1 MTRERVIMALIALAG
16 IINFLPIVGV
26 TSAARIESLYG
37 VELADPA
44 LEILLRHRA
53 VLFGLVGGF
62 MIVAAFKKRLH
73 AMAIVGGLIAMLSF
87 MGLYY
92 FTSDQPQSLMSIVYA
107 DIAGVISLS
116 VALALKVVDGRGKG
130 LG

>member
-1 MTRERVIMALIALAG
+1 MNRERIIMALIALAG
-16 IINFLPIVGV
+16 VINFLPVVGV
-26 TSAARIESLYG
+26 VSSARIESLYG
-37 VELADPA
+37 IELADPA
-44 LEILLRHRA
+44 LEVLLRHRA

-62 MIVAAFKKRLH
+62 MIVAAFKKSLH

-92 FTSDQPQSLMSIVYA
+92 FASDQPQSLLSIVYA

-116 VALALKVVDGRGKG
+116 VALALKMIDRRGKG
-130 LG
+130 LR